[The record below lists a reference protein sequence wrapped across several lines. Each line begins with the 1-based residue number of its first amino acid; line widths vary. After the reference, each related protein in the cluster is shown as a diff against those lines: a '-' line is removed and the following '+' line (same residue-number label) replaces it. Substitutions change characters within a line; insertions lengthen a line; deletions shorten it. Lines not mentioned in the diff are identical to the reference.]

1 VTTLADFWD
10 RVTATG
16 PVLATWLV
24 ALTAAV
30 AFAVVASHRV
40 WHVSRNVVTLAH
52 EGGHAATG
60 RRLDGIRLHSD
71 TSGVTSSRG
80 KSHGAGL
87 VLTTAAGYVTPS
99 LLGLGAAWLLA
110 ARHATFLLWLVLLL
124 LAAAFVAIR
133 NAYGFLAVLATALV
147 VFLISRFASLRAQ
160 EVFAYLFA
168 WFLLFGGIR
177 PIFELQRRRRRGGAL
192 TSGART
198 SGART
203 SGALASDADQLALL
217 TGVPGGAWVFGF
229 AVVAFVALIAGSLW
243 LLPGL
248 SHWLLAART

>member
-1 VTTLADFWD
+1 MTALAHFWD

-24 ALTAAV
+24 ALTAAI
-30 AFAVVASHRV
+30 AFVVVASHRI

-52 EGGHAATG
+52 EGGHAVVSVATG

-80 KSHGAGL
+80 RTSGPGL
-87 VLTTAAGYVTPS
+87 IATTAAGYVTPS
-99 LLGLGAAWLLA
+99 LLGLGAAWLVA

-124 LAAAFVAIR
+124 LAVTFVAIR
-133 NAYGFLAVLATALV
+133 NAYGFLAVLAVAVL
-147 VFLISRFASLRAQ
+147 VFLVSRYASARAQ
-160 EVFAYLFA
+160 EVFAYLVA

-177 PIFELQRRRRRGGAL
+177 PIFELQRRRRRGG
-192 TSGART
+192 GRPP
-198 SGART
+198 R
-203 SGALASDADQLALL
+203 ALASDADQLALL

-229 AVVAFVALIAGSLW
+229 AIVAFAALAVGAFL

-248 SHWLLAART
+248 THLL

>member
-1 VTTLADFWD
+1 MTRLAHLWD
-10 RVTATG
+10 LVTATG

-30 AFAVVASHRV
+30 AFVVVASHRV

-52 EGGHAATG
+52 EGGHAVVSVATG

-80 KSHGAGL
+80 KTHGIGL
-87 VLTTAAGYVTPS
+87 ILTTAAGYVFPS
-99 LLGLGAAWLLA
+99 LLGLGAAGLVA
-110 ARHATFLLWLVLLL
+110 AHHATFLLWLVLLL

-133 NAYGFLAVLATALV
+133 NAYGFLAVLATALL

-168 WFLLFGGIR
+168 WFLLFGGVR
-177 PIFELQRRRRRGGAL
+177 PIFELQRRRRRSGWAGSARPGGRA
-192 TSGART
+192 
-198 SGART
+198 

-217 TGVPGGAWVFGF
+217 TGVPGGAWVFTF
-229 AVVAFVALIAGSLW
+229 AVIAIAALIVGAFL

-248 SHWLLAART
+248 AHLLLDR